1 MLLEIILQPQ
11 PFAKFGITF
20 NTFHLRIDDNL
31 CIRFYLVIIT
41 FDLLHHDI
49 LPVIVSEFINDRD
62 RLICLLLRADL
73 CMVDDDLRMK
83 DFLVYLLPE
92 IIRYGTDEGP
102 LREVCYL
109 GSRNKRVELRV
120 DGGGH
125 ILTVDGYGLPLLEYF
140 PEPL

>member
-11 PFAKFGITF
+11 LFAKFGITF

-62 RLICLLLRADL
+62 RFICLLLRADL

-83 DFLVYLLPE
+83 DFWSIFSPKLSDTAPTKVPCERFAILE
-92 IIRYGTDEGP
+92 AGIRESSCV
-102 LREVCYL
+102 LIEVDT
-109 GSRNKRVELRV
+109 S
-120 DGGGH
+120 
-125 ILTVDGYGLPLLEYF
+125 
-140 PEPL
+140 